1 VDGIAARIEG
11 DIILQS
17 QVRELASFQQ
27 LIEGHAENDESL
39 LSELIEQWVV
49 QTEAN
54 ASHFPEPAQSEVDRE
69 LGRLTPQFGSPAAYS
84 AKLNEVG
91 LTQKQVQELL
101 TRQIYVERYLD
112 YKFRPSVQ
120 VEPAQID
127 VYYKTELLP
136 ELAKKNQPA
145 PSRAEVEDQ
154 IREVLVQRG
163 ISSLTASWLDETKS
177 RLKIELTPSGAKP

>member
-1 VDGIAARIEG
+1 
-11 DIILQS
+11 
-17 QVRELASFQQ
+17 
-27 LIEGHAENDESL
+27 
-39 LSELIEQWVV
+39 
-49 QTEAN
+49 
-54 ASHFPEPAQSEVDRE
+54 
-69 LGRLTPQFGSPAAYS
+69 
-84 AKLNEVG
+84 
-91 LTQKQVQELL
+91 
-101 TRQIYVERYLD
+101 VERYLD